1 MKMRTKVF
9 FIISL
14 LAIAVSLH
22 AAEDEYDQPREDEVI
37 LVVRVVITP
46 EIDDAFYSQ
55 YWDFDSNAIN
65 MKRNGS
71 EEGETIPSEV
81 YLNTGSTFL
90 IRKSLFLGNVGQFA
104 SMKVSIPKDRV
115 INMDMFSVFPASIRF
130 FKLYLPIFASFKIP
144 EGDNY
149 IYLGTFEFEREGN
162 QFEIVNVNKYDEFD
176 KAKEIISERYG
187 SAARLV
193 RVPLQE
199 QKD

>member
-1 MKMRTKVF
+1 MKVRTKVF

-14 LAIAVSLH
+14 LVIAVSLH
-22 AAEDEYDQPREDEVI
+22 AAEDKYDKPRKDEVI
-37 LVVRVVITP
+37 LVIRVVITP

-55 YWDFDSNAIN
+55 YWDFDSNVIK
-65 MKRNGS
+65 MKRKGS
-71 EEGETIPSEV
+71 EEGETIQSEA
-81 YLNTGSTFL
+81 YLMTGSTYL
-90 IRKSLFLGNVGQFA
+90 MRNSLFLGNIGEFA
-104 SMKVSIPKDRV
+104 SIKVSIPKDRE
-115 INMDMFSVFPASIRF
+115 IDMDTFSIYPASVRF
-130 FKLYLPIFASFKIP
+130 FKFHLPIFASLKIP

-162 QFEIVNVNKYDEFD
+162 QFEIVNINKYDEFD

-187 SAARLV
+187 SSARLV